1 MTRCALFNATS
12 PAGRFIAY
20 GVPSVFPENPL
31 QWSDVHFEIVENR
44 YGITGT
50 EQVYLT
56 EPLSLRAKAIN
67 DGGGFAAVVRAR
79 VHGSI
84 RFECVAADDPA
95 AYARAF
101 DVAPCGVAS
110 FERLDGRPVEA
121 LQRLQAELDAY
132 AGYLNGEQVDL
143 LIYELDARARV
154 LLEAGVD
161 LTDAPGVQ
169 PVDTVTCFQS
179 AEDAETDAP
188 LYLREIDEGAA

>member
-50 EQVYLT
+50 EQGYLT
-56 EPLSLRAKAIN
+56 EPLSLRAKKIN
-67 DGGGFAAVVRAR
+67 DGGGFAAIVRAR
-79 VHGSI
+79 VHGAV
-84 RFECVAADDPA
+84 RFECVASDDPA
-95 AYARAF
+95 ACARGY

-110 FERLDGRPVEA
+110 LGRLDGRPADA
-121 LQRLQAELDAY
+121 LQRLQSELDAY

-143 LIYELDARARV
+143 LIYEIDDRARV
-154 LLEAGVD
+154 LLESGVA
-161 LTDAPGVQ
+161 LINAPGVS
-169 PVDTVTCFQS
+169 PVDTIVGFLS
-179 AEDAETDAP
+179 EEDAERDAHM
-188 LYLREIDEGAA
+188 YLREIEEGAA